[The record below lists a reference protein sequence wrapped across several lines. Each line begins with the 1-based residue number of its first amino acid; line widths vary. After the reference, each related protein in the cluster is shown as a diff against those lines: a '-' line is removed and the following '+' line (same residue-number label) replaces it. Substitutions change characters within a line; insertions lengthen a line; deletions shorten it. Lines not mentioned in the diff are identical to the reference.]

1 MANQEVVKRARS
13 AFKEILNEMEHPQFD
28 LLRRDPEIKSL
39 VERLVRK
46 VEDARNPKNWPIEE
60 YHDDYEKKH
69 PEDSNLW
76 VWLFL
81 HAAFINSELADVLCF
96 LRGRGCVLIPDDRFG
111 YVIRPVIGK
120 DGFKSYEEYNQ
131 IKEPLADY
139 GEPLVKL
146 LKKMKALV
154 DCGNILPQKEL
165 QQTTLKG
172 ES

>member
-28 LLRRDPEIKSL
+28 LLRRDPEIKNL
-39 VERLVRK
+39 VERL
-46 VEDARNPKNWPIEE
+46 
-60 YHDDYEKKH
+60 DDYEKKH

-81 HAAFINSELADVLCF
+81 HAAFVNSELADVLCF

-111 YVIRPVIGK
+111 YVIRPIIGK
-120 DGFKSYEEYNQ
+120 DGFKSQEEYNQ

-139 GEPLVKL
+139 GESLVKL

-165 QQTTLKG
+165 TQTTLKG